1 MNMKRIILSTLFAL
15 VGIVAMQAFE
25 MKADTVRIYIV
36 DGKVVKHFDGSALTG
51 KTIKD
56 YNVKVVKNKKTKKY
70 DEVHTITTKKINRI
84 TEPVVLDTVFWKNDL
99 KADSIRQGFKYLK
112 EKSAAMKEAA
122 KEMKKNAEEM
132 KKNAKEIRVM
142 MKDYIPKV
150 VYVVGNKVVSES
162 DIRKVNPHAIKSIT
176 IYKAGSKEA
185 KEYTGDDKS
194 SVVMVKTKK

>member
-25 MKADTVRIYIV
+25 MKGDTVRIYIV
-36 DGKVVKHFDGSALTG
+36 DGKVVKHFDGSALAG

-122 KEMKKNAEEM
+122 KEMKKNAEE
-132 KKNAKEIRVM
+132 IRVM

-150 VYVVGNKVVSES
+150 VYVVGDKVVSES

>member
-36 DGKVVKHFDGSALTG
+36 DGKVVKHFDGSALAG

-84 TEPVVLDTVFWKNDL
+84 TEPVVLDTVFWKNDP

-122 KEMKKNAEEM
+122 KEMKKNAE
-132 KKNAKEIRVM
+132 KIRVM

-150 VYVVGNKVVSES
+150 VYVVGDKVVSES

>member
-36 DGKVVKHFDGSALTG
+36 DGKVVKHFDGSALAG

-84 TEPVVLDTVFWKNDL
+84 TEPVVLDTVFWKNDP

-122 KEMKKNAEEM
+122 KEMKKNAEE
-132 KKNAKEIRVM
+132 IRVM

-150 VYVVGNKVVSES
+150 VYVVGDKVVSES

>member
-1 MNMKRIILSTLFAL
+1 MKRIILSTLFAL

-36 DGKVVKHFDGSALTG
+36 DGKVVKHFDGSALAG

-70 DEVHTITTKKINRI
+70 EEVHTITTKKINRI

-122 KEMKKNAEEM
+122 KEMKKNAEE
-132 KKNAKEIRVM
+132 IRVM

-150 VYVVGNKVVSES
+150 VYVVGDKVVSES

-185 KEYTGDDKS
+185 KESTGDDKS

>member
-36 DGKVVKHFDGSALTG
+36 DGKVVKHFDGSALAG

-99 KADSIRQGFKYLK
+99 KADSIRRGFKYLK

-122 KEMKKNAEEM
+122 KEMKKNAE
-132 KKNAKEIRVM
+132 KIRVM

-150 VYVVGNKVVSES
+150 VYVVGDKVVSES

>member
-36 DGKVVKHFDGSALTG
+36 DGKVVKHFDGSALAG

-122 KEMKKNAEEM
+122 KEMKKNAEE
-132 KKNAKEIRVM
+132 IRVM

-150 VYVVGNKVVSES
+150 VYVVGDKVVSKS
-162 DIRKVNPHAIKSIT
+162 DIRKVNPHAVKSIT

>member
-36 DGKVVKHFDGSALTG
+36 DGKVVKHFDGSALAG
-51 KTIKD
+51 KTIKG

-84 TEPVVLDTVFWKNDL
+84 TEPVVLDTVFWKNDP

-122 KEMKKNAEEM
+122 KEMKKNAE
-132 KKNAKEIRVM
+132 KIRVM

-150 VYVVGNKVVSES
+150 VYVVGDKVVSES

>member
-1 MNMKRIILSTLFAL
+1 MKRIILSTLFAL

-36 DGKVVKHFDGSALTG
+36 DGKVVKHFDGSALAG

-122 KEMKKNAEEM
+122 KEMKKNA
-132 KKNAKEIRVM
+132 KEIRVM

-150 VYVVGNKVVSES
+150 VYVVGDKVVSES

-194 SVVMVKTKK
+194 SVVMFKTKK

>member
-1 MNMKRIILSTLFAL
+1 MNMKRIILSTLFAF
-15 VGIVAMQAFE
+15 VGIVSMQAFE

-36 DGKVVKHFDGSALTG
+36 DGKVVKHFDGSALAG

-99 KADSIRQGFKYLK
+99 KADSIRQRFKYLK

-122 KEMKKNAEEM
+122 KEMKKNAEE
-132 KKNAKEIRVM
+132 IRVM

-150 VYVVGNKVVSES
+150 VYVVGDKVVSES

>member
-36 DGKVVKHFDGSALTG
+36 DGKVVKHFDGSALAG

-84 TEPVVLDTVFWKNDL
+84 TEPVVLDTVFWKNDP

-122 KEMKKNAEEM
+122 KEMKKNAE
-132 KKNAKEIRVM
+132 KIRVM

-150 VYVVGNKVVSES
+150 VYVVGDKVVSKS
-162 DIRKVNPHAIKSIT
+162 DIRKVNPHAIKSII

>member
-36 DGKVVKHFDGSALTG
+36 DGKVVKHFDGSALAG

-122 KEMKKNAEEM
+122 KEMKKNAEE
-132 KKNAKEIRVM
+132 IRVM

-150 VYVVGNKVVSES
+150 IYVVGDKVVSES

>member
-36 DGKVVKHFDGSALTG
+36 DGKVVKHFDGSALAG

-99 KADSIRQGFKYLK
+99 KADSIRRGFKYLK

-122 KEMKKNAEEM
+122 KEMKKNAEE
-132 KKNAKEIRVM
+132 IRVM

-150 VYVVGNKVVSES
+150 VYVVGDKVVSES

>member
-1 MNMKRIILSTLFAL
+1 MNTKRIILSTLFAL
-15 VGIVAMQAFE
+15 VGIVTMQAFE

-36 DGKVVKHFDGSALTG
+36 DGKVVKHFDGSALAG

-84 TEPVVLDTVFWKNDL
+84 TEPVVLDTVFWKNDP

-122 KEMKKNAEEM
+122 KEMKKNAE
-132 KKNAKEIRVM
+132 KIRVM

-150 VYVVGNKVVSES
+150 VYVVGDKVVSES

>member
-1 MNMKRIILSTLFAL
+1 MNMKRIILSTLFAF
-15 VGIVAMQAFE
+15 VGIVSMQAFE

-36 DGKVVKHFDGSALTG
+36 DGKVVKRFDGSALTG

-122 KEMKKNAEEM
+122 KEMKKNAEE
-132 KKNAKEIRVM
+132 IRVM

-150 VYVVGNKVVSES
+150 VYVVGDKVVSES

>member
-25 MKADTVRIYIV
+25 MKGDTVRIYIV
-36 DGKVVKHFDGSALTG
+36 DGKVVKHFDGSALAG

-70 DEVHTITTKKINRI
+70 DEVHTITTKKIHRI
-84 TEPVVLDTVFWKNDL
+84 TEPVVLDTVFWKNDP

-122 KEMKKNAEEM
+122 KEMKKNAEE
-132 KKNAKEIRVM
+132 IRVM

-150 VYVVGNKVVSES
+150 VYVVGDKVVSES

>member
-36 DGKVVKHFDGSALTG
+36 DGKVVKHFDGYALTG

-99 KADSIRQGFKYLK
+99 KADSIRRGFKYLK

-122 KEMKKNAEEM
+122 KEMKKNAEE
-132 KKNAKEIRVM
+132 IRVM

-150 VYVVGNKVVSES
+150 VYVVGDKVVSES

>member
-36 DGKVVKHFDGSALTG
+36 DGKVVKHFDGSALAG

-84 TEPVVLDTVFWKNDL
+84 TEPVVLDTVFWKSDP
-99 KADSIRQGFKYLK
+99 KADSIRLGFKYLK

-122 KEMKKNAEEM
+122 KEMKKNAEE
-132 KKNAKEIRVM
+132 IRVM

-150 VYVVGNKVVSES
+150 IYVVGDKVVSES

>member
-1 MNMKRIILSTLFAL
+1 MKRIILSTLFAL

-36 DGKVVKHFDGSALTG
+36 DGKVVKHFDGSALAG

-122 KEMKKNAEEM
+122 KEMKKNAEE
-132 KKNAKEIRVM
+132 IRVM
-142 MKDYIPKV
+142 MKDYITKV
-150 VYVVGNKVVSES
+150 VYVVGDKVVSES

>member
-36 DGKVVKHFDGSALTG
+36 DGKVVKHFDGSALAG

-122 KEMKKNAEEM
+122 KEMKKNAEE
-132 KKNAKEIRVM
+132 IRVM

-150 VYVVGNKVVSES
+150 VYVVGDKVVSES

>member
-1 MNMKRIILSTLFAL
+1 MNMKRIILSTLFAF
-15 VGIVAMQAFE
+15 VGIVSMQAFE

-36 DGKVVKHFDGSALTG
+36 DGKVVKHFDGSALAG

-99 KADSIRQGFKYLK
+99 KADSIRRGFKYLK

-122 KEMKKNAEEM
+122 KEMKKNAEE
-132 KKNAKEIRVM
+132 IRVM

-150 VYVVGNKVVSES
+150 VYVVGDKVVSES

>member
-1 MNMKRIILSTLFAL
+1 MKRIILSTLFAL

-36 DGKVVKHFDGSALTG
+36 DGKVVKHFDGSALAG

-84 TEPVVLDTVFWKNDL
+84 TEPVVLDTVFWKNDP

-122 KEMKKNAEEM
+122 KEMKKNAE
-132 KKNAKEIRVM
+132 KIRVM

-150 VYVVGNKVVSES
+150 VYVVGDKVVSES

>member
-36 DGKVVKHFDGSALTG
+36 DGKVVKHFDGSALAG

-122 KEMKKNAEEM
+122 KEMKKNA
-132 KKNAKEIRVM
+132 KEIRVM

-150 VYVVGNKVVSES
+150 VYVVGDKVVSES

-194 SVVMVKTKK
+194 SVVMFKTKK

>member
-51 KTIKD
+51 KNIKD

-84 TEPVVLDTVFWKNDL
+84 TEPVVLDTVFWKNDP

-122 KEMKKNAEEM
+122 KEMKKNAEE
-132 KKNAKEIRVM
+132 IRVM

-150 VYVVGNKVVSES
+150 IYVVGDKVVSES

>member
-15 VGIVAMQAFE
+15 VGIVTMQAFE

-36 DGKVVKHFDGSALTG
+36 DGKVVKHFDGSALAG

-84 TEPVVLDTVFWKNDL
+84 TEPVVLDTVFWKNDP

-122 KEMKKNAEEM
+122 KEMKKNAE
-132 KKNAKEIRVM
+132 KIRVM

-150 VYVVGNKVVSES
+150 VYVVGDKVVSES

>member
-36 DGKVVKHFDGSALTG
+36 DGKVVKHFDGSALAG

-122 KEMKKNAEEM
+122 KEMKKNAE
-132 KKNAKEIRVM
+132 KIRVM
-142 MKDYIPKV
+142 MKNYIPKV
-150 VYVVGNKVVSES
+150 VYVVGDKVVSES

>member
-36 DGKVVKHFDGSALTG
+36 DGKVVKHFDGSALAG

-99 KADSIRQGFKYLK
+99 KADSIRQRFKYLK

-122 KEMKKNAEEM
+122 KEMKKNAEE
-132 KKNAKEIRVM
+132 IRVM

-150 VYVVGNKVVSES
+150 VYVVGDKVVSES
-162 DIRKVNPHAIKSIT
+162 DIRKVTPHAIKSIT

>member
-36 DGKVVKHFDGSALTG
+36 DGKVVKRFDGSALTG

-84 TEPVVLDTVFWKNDL
+84 TEPVVLDTVFWKSDP
-99 KADSIRQGFKYLK
+99 KADSIRLGFKYLK

-122 KEMKKNAEEM
+122 KEMKKNAEE
-132 KKNAKEIRVM
+132 IRVM

-150 VYVVGNKVVSES
+150 IYVVGDKVVSES

>member
-36 DGKVVKHFDGSALTG
+36 DGKVVKLFDGSALTG

-84 TEPVVLDTVFWKNDL
+84 TEPVVLDTVFWKNDP

-122 KEMKKNAEEM
+122 KEMKKNAEE
-132 KKNAKEIRVM
+132 IRVM

-150 VYVVGNKVVSES
+150 IYVVGDKVVSES

>member
-25 MKADTVRIYIV
+25 MKGDTVRIYIV
-36 DGKVVKHFDGSALTG
+36 DGKVVKHFDGSALAG

-99 KADSIRQGFKYLK
+99 KADSIRRGFKYLK

-122 KEMKKNAEEM
+122 KEMKKNAEE
-132 KKNAKEIRVM
+132 IRVM

-150 VYVVGNKVVSES
+150 VYVVGDKVVSES

>member
-36 DGKVVKHFDGSALTG
+36 DGKVVKHFDGSALAG
-51 KTIKD
+51 KNIKD

-84 TEPVVLDTVFWKNDL
+84 TEPVVLDTVFWKNDP

-122 KEMKKNAEEM
+122 KEMKKNAEE
-132 KKNAKEIRVM
+132 IRVM

-150 VYVVGNKVVSES
+150 IYVVGDKVVSES

>member
-36 DGKVVKHFDGSALTG
+36 DGKVVKHFDGSALAG

-84 TEPVVLDTVFWKNDL
+84 TEPVVLDTVFWKNNL
-99 KADSIRQGFKYLK
+99 KADSIRRGFKYLK

-122 KEMKKNAEEM
+122 KEMKKNAEE
-132 KKNAKEIRVM
+132 IRVM

-150 VYVVGNKVVSES
+150 VYVVGDKVVSES

>member
-1 MNMKRIILSTLFAL
+1 MNMKRIFLSTLFAL

-51 KTIKD
+51 KNIKD

-84 TEPVVLDTVFWKNDL
+84 TEPVVLDTVFWKNDP

-122 KEMKKNAEEM
+122 KEMKKNAEE
-132 KKNAKEIRVM
+132 IRVM

-150 VYVVGNKVVSES
+150 VYVVGDKVVSES
-162 DIRKVNPHAIKSIT
+162 DIRKVNPNAIKSIT

>member
-25 MKADTVRIYIV
+25 MKGDTVRIYIV
-36 DGKVVKHFDGSALTG
+36 DGKVVKHFDGSALAG

-84 TEPVVLDTVFWKNDL
+84 TEPVVLDTVFWKNDP

-122 KEMKKNAEEM
+122 KEMKKNAEE
-132 KKNAKEIRVM
+132 IRVM

-150 VYVVGNKVVSES
+150 VYVVGDKVVSES

>member
-25 MKADTVRIYIV
+25 MKDDTVRIYIV
-36 DGKVVKHFDGSALTG
+36 DGKVVKHFDGSALAG

-122 KEMKKNAEEM
+122 KEMKKNAEE
-132 KKNAKEIRVM
+132 IRVM

-150 VYVVGNKVVSES
+150 VYVVGDKVVSES

>member
-1 MNMKRIILSTLFAL
+1 
-15 VGIVAMQAFE
+15 MQAFE

-84 TEPVVLDTVFWKNDL
+84 TEPVVLDTVFWKNDP

-122 KEMKKNAEEM
+122 KEMKKNAE
-132 KKNAKEIRVM
+132 KIRVM

-150 VYVVGNKVVSES
+150 VYVVGDKVVSES

>member
-36 DGKVVKHFDGSALTG
+36 DGKVVKHFDGSALAG

-99 KADSIRQGFKYLK
+99 KADSIRQRFKYLK

-122 KEMKKNAEEM
+122 KEMKKNAEE
-132 KKNAKEIRVM
+132 IRVM

-150 VYVVGNKVVSES
+150 VYVVGDKVVSES

>member
-36 DGKVVKHFDGSALTG
+36 DGKVVKHFDGSALAG

-84 TEPVVLDTVFWKNDL
+84 TEPVVLDTVFWKNDP
-99 KADSIRQGFKYLK
+99 KADSTRQGFKYLK

-122 KEMKKNAEEM
+122 KEMKKNAE
-132 KKNAKEIRVM
+132 KIRVM

-150 VYVVGNKVVSES
+150 VYVVGDKVVSES

>member
-36 DGKVVKHFDGSALTG
+36 DGKVVKHFDGSALAG

-84 TEPVVLDTVFWKNDL
+84 TEPVVLDTVFWKNDP

-122 KEMKKNAEEM
+122 KEMKKNAEE
-132 KKNAKEIRVM
+132 IRVM

-150 VYVVGNKVVSES
+150 IYVVGDKVVSES

>member
-25 MKADTVRIYIV
+25 MKGDTVRIYIV
-36 DGKVVKHFDGSALTG
+36 DGKVVKHFDGSALAG

-122 KEMKKNAEEM
+122 KEMKKNAE
-132 KKNAKEIRVM
+132 KIRVM